1 MYKDLWEFS
10 QNLAPAKS
18 FAILKARKIY
28 TREILYQ
35 QIFQL
40 FSVKNN
46 NKNNSK
52 EINVEIVKN

>member
-1 MYKDLWEFS
+1 MGIFAKFS
-10 QNLAPAKS
+10 TREK
-18 FAILKARKIY
+18 FRILKARKIY
-28 TREILYQ
+28 TREILYK

-52 EINVEIVKN
+52 EINVETVKNSQN